1 MTPNRKL
8 LLTLAIL
15 ITYFIF
21 LPAVLHAQPDSAGDL
36 DLPIDGGLGVLI
48 AVGVGYGLKKMR
60 DHQRSDRNKLQP

>member
-1 MTPNRKL
+1 M
-8 LLTLAIL
+8 
-15 ITYFIF
+15 
-21 LPAVLHAQPDSAGDL
+21 LHAQPDPEGDP